1 MLSTYARNLLL
12 NWLLTAGAATRPTT
26 WYISLHTGD
35 PGKTGANELL
45 VAVDADYVRKLAAFG
60 TATVEVS
67 PTTGD
72 LTWTA
77 DVAATTYVITHIGL
91 WDALTA
97 GNFLQGGALAVP
109 ETVVASG
116 SLVLAAG
123 RAIASLN

>member
-1 MLSTYARNLLL
+1 MLSTYSRNLLL
-12 NWLLTAGAATRPTT
+12 NWLLTTGAATRPTA
-26 WYISLHTGD
+26 WYISLHTAD

-45 VAVDADYVRKLAAFG
+45 VETDSAYVRKLAAFG
-60 TATVEVS
+60 TATLEVS

-77 DVAATTYVITHIGL
+77 AAAATAHTITHIGL

-97 GNFLQGGALAVP
+97 GNFLQGGALAVAEP
-109 ETVVASG
+109 RVASS

-123 RAIASLN
+123 RAVASLT